1 MAIQK
6 TITPIDNSIYLE
18 RPLASENEINEI
30 LDNAK
35 SSFIEWRNTSIDER
49 IIVINKFI
57 DNLLA
62 LKEEISKEI
71 CWQIGRPISQ
81 CGNEL
86 RGFEERSRHMVDIAK
101 TSLENISARKND
113 EFDNY
118 IYKSPLGVIFVM
130 APWNYPVITA
140 TNTIVPALL
149 SGNTLVLK
157 HSSQTPRCAELIN
170 QAFEGTGL
178 PKGVFQFVHT
188 NHEACEKIISDPRVA
203 HVVFTGSVRGGQ
215 EVKKYIGTRFIN
227 VGLELGG
234 KDPAYVKSDA
244 DVNHAV
250 ENLVDGAL
258 FNSGQSCCGI
268 ERIYVDQSIYQ
279 DFIDGF
285 KAITEQYRLGDPS
298 LEDTNLGPVVRMS
311 AANFIRTQMSE
322 AEKQGAQRLIDES
335 KFSIAKE
342 DNCYIA
348 PQVMI
353 NVDHSMRF
361 MMEETFGPTVGI
373 MPVQNSDEAQKLMND
388 SPYGLTASI
397 WTKDLDFAKD
407 FGKNV
412 ETGTFFMNRCD
423 YLDPA
428 LAWTGVKDT
437 GVGCSLSTLAFDQFT
452 RPQSF
457 HLRNVG

>member
-1 MAIQK
+1 MSIQK
-6 TITPIDNSIYLE
+6 TITPIDNSVYLE
-18 RPLASENEINEI
+18 RPLSTQNEINNVIE
-30 LDNAK
+30 NSKK
-35 SSFIEWRNTSIDER
+35 SFQSWKSTSIDDR
-49 IIVINKFI
+49 IKIINKFI
-57 DNLLA
+57 DNLIA
-62 LKEEISKEI
+62 LKPEISKEI

-86 RGFEERSRHMVDIAK
+86 RGFEERSRHMVEIAK
-101 TSLENISARKND
+101 ESLRDIPATKND

-130 APWNYPVITA
+130 APWNYPIITA

-149 SGNTLVLK
+149 AGNTIVIK
-157 HSSQTPRCAELIN
+157 HSSQTPRCAELIS
-170 QAFEGTGL
+170 QAFDNTGL
-178 PKGVFQFVHT
+178 PEGVFQFVHT
-188 NHEACEKIISDPRVA
+188 DHQACEKIIADPRIA

-234 KDPAYVKSDA
+234 KDPAYVRSDA
-244 DVNHAV
+244 DLNHAI
-250 ENLVDGAL
+250 ENLVDGAM

-268 ERIYVDQSIYQ
+268 ERIYVDQSIYK

-285 KAITEQYRLGDPS
+285 KTITEQYKLGDPS
-298 LEDTNLGPVVRMS
+298 QEDTNLGPVVRLS
-311 AANFIRTQMSE
+311 AANFIRSQISE
-322 AEKQGAQRLIDES
+322 AEKQGAKRLIDES
-335 KFSIAKE
+335 KFSIAKD

-353 NVDHSMRF
+353 DVDHSMRF
-361 MMEETFGPTVGI
+361 MMEETFGPAVGI
-373 MPVQNSDEAQKLMND
+373 MPVKDHHEAKQLMND

-397 WTKDLDFAKD
+397 WTKDLDFAKE
-407 FGKNV
+407 FGRDI

-437 GVGCSLSTLAFDQFT
+437 GVGCSLSVLAFDQFT

-457 HLRNVG
+457 HMRKVV

>member
-1 MAIQK
+1 MSIQK
-6 TITPIDNSIYLE
+6 TITPIDNSVYLE
-18 RPLASENEINEI
+18 RPLSTEAEIDKVIESSK
-30 LDNAK
+30 K
-35 SSFIEWRNTSIDER
+35 SFQSWKNTSIEDR
-49 IIVINKFI
+49 ISIINKFI
-57 DNLLA
+57 DNLIA
-62 LKEEISKEI
+62 LKPEVSKEI

-86 RGFEERSRHMVDIAK
+86 RGFEERSRHMVKIAK
-101 TSLENISARKND
+101 ESLQNIPATKND

-149 SGNTLVLK
+149 AGNTMILK
-157 HSSQTPRCAELIN
+157 HSSQTPRCAELIS
-170 QAFEGTGL
+170 QALENTGI
-178 PKGVFQFVHT
+178 PEGVFQFAHT
-188 NHEACEKIISDPRVA
+188 DHQACEKIIADPRIA

-234 KDPAYVKSDA
+234 KDPAYVRSDA
-244 DVNHAV
+244 DINHAI
-250 ENLVDGAL
+250 ENLVDGAM

-268 ERIYVDQSIYQ
+268 ERIYVDQSIYK

-285 KAITEQYRLGDPS
+285 KNLTEQYKLGDPS
-298 LEDTNLGPVVRMS
+298 QEDTNLGPVVRLS
-311 AANFIRTQMSE
+311 AANFIRSQMAE
-322 AEKQGAQRLIDES
+322 AEQLGAKRLIDES
-335 KFSIAKE
+335 KFSISKE
-342 DNCYIA
+342 DNCYVA

-353 NVDHSMRF
+353 DVDHSMRF
-361 MMEETFGPTVGI
+361 MMEETFGPAVGI
-373 MPVQNSDEAQKLMND
+373 MPVKDHHEAKQLMND

-397 WTKDLDFAKD
+397 WTKDLDFAKE
-407 FGKNV
+407 FGRDI

-437 GVGCSLSTLAFDQFT
+437 GVGCSLSVLAFDQFT

-457 HLRNVG
+457 HMRKVV

>member
-1 MAIQK
+1 MSIQK
-6 TITPIDNSIYLE
+6 TITPIDNSVYLE
-18 RPLASENEINEI
+18 RPLSTQTEIDNVIENSK
-30 LDNAK
+30 K
-35 SSFIEWRNTSIDER
+35 SFQSWKNTSIEDR
-49 IIVINKFI
+49 ITIINKFI
-57 DNLLA
+57 DNLIA
-62 LKEEISKEI
+62 LKPEVSKEI

-86 RGFEERSRHMVDIAK
+86 RGFEERSRHMVEIAK
-101 TSLENISARKND
+101 ESLRDIPATKND

-130 APWNYPVITA
+130 APWNYPIITA

-149 SGNTLVLK
+149 AGNTIVIK
-157 HSSQTPRCAELIN
+157 HSSQTPRCAELIS
-170 QAFEGTGL
+170 QAFENTGL
-178 PKGVFQFVHT
+178 PEGVFQFVHT
-188 NHEACEKIISDPRVA
+188 DHQACEKIIADPRIA

-234 KDPAYVKSDA
+234 KDPAYVRSDA
-244 DVNHAV
+244 DLNHAI
-250 ENLVDGAL
+250 ENLVDGAM

-268 ERIYVDQSIYQ
+268 ERIYVDQSIYK

-285 KAITEQYRLGDPS
+285 KTITEQYKLGDPS
-298 LEDTNLGPVVRMS
+298 QEDTNLGPVVRLS
-311 AANFIRTQMSE
+311 AANFIRSQISE
-322 AEKQGAQRLIDES
+322 AEKQGAKRLIDES
-335 KFSIAKE
+335 KFSIAKD

-353 NVDHSMRF
+353 DVDHSMRF
-361 MMEETFGPTVGI
+361 MMEETFGPAVGI
-373 MPVQNSDEAQKLMND
+373 MPVKDHHEAKQLMND

-397 WTKDLDFAKD
+397 WTKDLDFAKE
-407 FGKNV
+407 FGRDI

-437 GVGCSLSTLAFDQFT
+437 GVGCSLSVLAFDQFT

-457 HLRNVG
+457 HMRKVV

>member
-1 MAIQK
+1 MSIQK
-6 TITPIDNSIYLE
+6 TITPIDNSVYLE
-18 RPLASENEINEI
+18 RPLSTQNEI
-30 LDNAK
+30 DNVIENSKK
-35 SSFIEWRNTSIDER
+35 SFQSWKSTSIDDR
-49 IIVINKFI
+49 IKIINKFI
-57 DNLLA
+57 DNLIA
-62 LKEEISKEI
+62 LKPEISKEI

-86 RGFEERSRHMVDIAK
+86 RGFEERSRHMVEIAK
-101 TSLENISARKND
+101 ESLRDIPATKND

-130 APWNYPVITA
+130 APWNYPIITA

-149 SGNTLVLK
+149 AGNTIVIK
-157 HSSQTPRCAELIN
+157 HSSQTPRCAELIS
-170 QAFEGTGL
+170 QAFDNTGL
-178 PKGVFQFVHT
+178 PEGVFQFVHT
-188 NHEACEKIISDPRVA
+188 DHQACEKIIADPRIA

-234 KDPAYVKSDA
+234 KDPAYVRSDA
-244 DVNHAV
+244 DLNHAI
-250 ENLVDGAL
+250 ENLVDGAM

-268 ERIYVDQSIYQ
+268 ERIYVDQSIYK

-285 KAITEQYRLGDPS
+285 KTITEQYKLGDPS
-298 LEDTNLGPVVRMS
+298 QEDTNLGPVVRLS
-311 AANFIRTQMSE
+311 AANFIRSQISE
-322 AEKQGAQRLIDES
+322 AEKQGAKRLIDES
-335 KFSIAKE
+335 KFSIAKD

-353 NVDHSMRF
+353 DVDHSMRF
-361 MMEETFGPTVGI
+361 MMEETFGPAVGI
-373 MPVQNSDEAQKLMND
+373 MPVKDHHEAKQLMND

-397 WTKDLDFAKD
+397 WTKDLDFAKE
-407 FGKNV
+407 FGRDI

-437 GVGCSLSTLAFDQFT
+437 GVGCSLSVLAFDQFT

-457 HLRNVG
+457 HMRKVV

>member
-6 TITPIDNSIYLE
+6 TITPIDNSVYLE

-35 SSFIEWRNTSIDER
+35 SSFIEWKNTSIDER
-49 IIVINKFI
+49 IIIINKFI

-62 LKEEISKEI
+62 LKEDISKEI

-86 RGFEERSRHMVDIAK
+86 RGFEERSRHMVNIAK
-101 TSLENISARKND
+101 TSLENIPARKND

-140 TNTIVPALL
+140 TNTIVPAIL

-157 HSSQTPRCAELIN
+157 HSSQTPRCAEIIS

-244 DVNHAV
+244 DVSHAV

-279 DFIDGF
+279 DFIEGF
-285 KAITEQYRLGDPS
+285 KAITEQYKLGDPS
-298 LEDTNLGPVVRMS
+298 LEDTNLG
-311 AANFIRTQMSE
+311 Q
-322 AEKQGAQRLIDES
+322 D
-335 KFSIAKE
+335 
-342 DNCYIA
+342 
-348 PQVMI
+348 
-353 NVDHSMRF
+353 
-361 MMEETFGPTVGI
+361 
-373 MPVQNSDEAQKLMND
+373 
-388 SPYGLTASI
+388 
-397 WTKDLDFAKD
+397 
-407 FGKNV
+407 
-412 ETGTFFMNRCD
+412 
-423 YLDPA
+423 
-428 LAWTGVKDT
+428 
-437 GVGCSLSTLAFDQFT
+437 
-452 RPQSF
+452 
-457 HLRNVG
+457 

>member
-1 MAIQK
+1 MSIQK
-6 TITPIDNSIYLE
+6 TITPIDNSVYLE
-18 RPLASENEINEI
+18 RPLSTQNEINNVIE
-30 LDNAK
+30 NSKK
-35 SSFIEWRNTSIDER
+35 SFQSWKSTSIDDR
-49 IIVINKFI
+49 IKIINKFI
-57 DNLLA
+57 DNLIA
-62 LKEEISKEI
+62 LKPEISKEI

-86 RGFEERSRHMVDIAK
+86 RGFEERSRHMVEIAK
-101 TSLENISARKND
+101 ESLRDIPATKND

-130 APWNYPVITA
+130 APWNYPIITA

-149 SGNTLVLK
+149 AGNTIVIK
-157 HSSQTPRCAELIN
+157 HSSQTPRCAELIS
-170 QAFEGTGL
+170 QAFDNTGL
-178 PKGVFQFVHT
+178 PEGVFQFVHT
-188 NHEACEKIISDPRVA
+188 DHQACEKIIADPRIA

-234 KDPAYVKSDA
+234 KDPAYVRSDA
-244 DVNHAV
+244 DIIHAI
-250 ENLVDGAL
+250 ENLVDGAM

-268 ERIYVDQSIYQ
+268 ERIYVDQSIYK

-285 KAITEQYRLGDPS
+285 KTITEQYKLGDPS
-298 LEDTNLGPVVRMS
+298 QEDTNLGPVVRLS
-311 AANFIRTQMSE
+311 AANFIRSQISE
-322 AEKQGAQRLIDES
+322 AEKQGAKRLIDES
-335 KFSIAKE
+335 KFSIAKD

-353 NVDHSMRF
+353 DVDHSMRF
-361 MMEETFGPTVGI
+361 MMEETFGPAVGI
-373 MPVQNSDEAQKLMND
+373 MPVKDHHEAKQLMND

-397 WTKDLDFAKD
+397 WTKDLDFAKE
-407 FGKNV
+407 FGRDI

-437 GVGCSLSTLAFDQFT
+437 GVGCSLSVLAFDQFT

-457 HLRNVG
+457 HMRKVV

>member
-1 MAIQK
+1 MSIQK
-6 TITPIDNSIYLE
+6 TITPIDNSVYLE
-18 RPLASENEINEI
+18 RPLSTETEIDKVIESSK
-30 LDNAK
+30 K
-35 SSFIEWRNTSIDER
+35 SFQSWKNTSIEDR
-49 IIVINKFI
+49 ITIINKFI
-57 DNLLA
+57 DNLIA
-62 LKEEISKEI
+62 LKPEVSKEI

-86 RGFEERSRHMVDIAK
+86 RGFEERSRHMVKIAK
-101 TSLENISARKND
+101 ESLQNIPATKND

-130 APWNYPVITA
+130 APWNYPIITA

-149 SGNTLVLK
+149 AGNTILIK
-157 HSSQTPRCAELIN
+157 HSSQTPRCAELIS
-170 QAFEGTGL
+170 QAFENTGL
-178 PKGVFQFVHT
+178 PEGVFQFVHT
-188 NHEACEKIISDPRVA
+188 DHQSCEKIISDNRIA
-203 HVVFTGSVRGGQ
+203 HVVFTGSVKGGQ

-234 KDPAYVKSDA
+234 KDPAYVRSDA
-244 DVNHAV
+244 DINHAI
-250 ENLVDGAL
+250 ENLVDGAM

-268 ERIYVDQSIYQ
+268 ERIYVDQSIYK

-285 KAITEQYRLGDPS
+285 KNLTEQYKLGDPS
-298 LEDTNLGPVVRMS
+298 KEDTNLGPVVRLS
-311 AANFIRTQMSE
+311 AANFIRSQMAE
-322 AEKQGAQRLIDES
+322 AEQQGAKRLIDES
-335 KFSIAKE
+335 KFSISKE
-342 DNCYIA
+342 DNCYVA

-353 NVDHSMRF
+353 DVDHSMRF
-361 MMEETFGPTVGI
+361 MMEETFGPAVGI
-373 MPVQNSDEAQKLMND
+373 MPVKDHNEAKQLMND

-397 WTKDLDFAKD
+397 WTKDLDFAKE
-407 FGKNV
+407 FGRDI

-437 GVGCSLSTLAFDQFT
+437 GVGCSLSVLAFDQLT

-457 HLRNVG
+457 HMRSLK

>member
-1 MAIQK
+1 MSIQK
-6 TITPIDNSIYLE
+6 TITPIDNSVYLE
-18 RPLASENEINEI
+18 RPLSTQNEI
-30 LDNAK
+30 DNVIENSKRSFQSWK
-35 SSFIEWRNTSIDER
+35 STSIDDR
-49 IIVINKFI
+49 IKIINKFI
-57 DNLLA
+57 DNLIA
-62 LKEEISKEI
+62 LKPEVSKEI

-86 RGFEERSRHMVDIAK
+86 RGFEERSRHMVEIAK
-101 TSLENISARKND
+101 ESLRDIPATKND

-130 APWNYPVITA
+130 APWNYPIITA

-149 SGNTLVLK
+149 AGNTIVIK
-157 HSSQTPRCAELIN
+157 HSSQTPRCAELISK
-170 QAFEGTGL
+170 AFDNTGL
-178 PKGVFQFVHT
+178 PEGVFQFVHT
-188 NHEACEKIISDPRVA
+188 DHQACEKIIADPRIA

-234 KDPAYVKSDA
+234 KDPAYVRSDA
-244 DVNHAV
+244 DLNHAI
-250 ENLVDGAL
+250 ENLVDGAM

-268 ERIYVDQSIYQ
+268 ERIYVDQSIYK

-285 KAITEQYRLGDPS
+285 KTITEQYKLGNPS
-298 LEDTNLGPVVRMS
+298 QEDTNLGPVVRLS
-311 AANFIRTQMSE
+311 AANFIRSQISE
-322 AEKQGAQRLIDES
+322 AEKQGAKRLIDES
-335 KFSIAKE
+335 KFSIAKD

-353 NVDHSMRF
+353 DVDHSMRF
-361 MMEETFGPTVGI
+361 MMEETFGPAVGI
-373 MPVQNSDEAQKLMND
+373 MPVKDHHEAKQLMND

-397 WTKDLDFAKD
+397 WTKDLDFAKE
-407 FGKNV
+407 FGRDI

-437 GVGCSLSTLAFDQFT
+437 GVGCSLSVLAFDQFT

-457 HLRNVG
+457 HMRKVV

>member
-1 MAIQK
+1 MSIQK
-6 TITPIDNSIYLE
+6 TITPIDNSVYLE
-18 RPLASENEINEI
+18 RPLSTQNEIDDVIENSK
-30 LDNAK
+30 K
-35 SSFIEWRNTSIDER
+35 SFQSWKSTSIDDR
-49 IIVINKFI
+49 IKIINKFI
-57 DNLLA
+57 DNLIA
-62 LKEEISKEI
+62 LKPEVSKEI

-86 RGFEERSRHMVDIAK
+86 RGFEERSRHMVEIAK
-101 TSLENISARKND
+101 ESLRDIPATKND

-130 APWNYPVITA
+130 APWNYPIITA

-149 SGNTLVLK
+149 AGNTIVIK
-157 HSSQTPRCAELIN
+157 HSSQTPRCAELIS
-170 QAFEGTGL
+170 QAFDNTGL
-178 PKGVFQFVHT
+178 PEGVFQFVHT
-188 NHEACEKIISDPRVA
+188 DHQACEKIIADPRIA

-234 KDPAYVKSDA
+234 KDPAYVRSDA
-244 DVNHAV
+244 DLNHAI
-250 ENLVDGAL
+250 ENLVDGAM

-268 ERIYVDQSIYQ
+268 ERIYVDQSIYK

-285 KAITEQYRLGDPS
+285 KTITEQYKLGDPS
-298 LEDTNLGPVVRMS
+298 QEDTNLGPVVRLS
-311 AANFIRTQMSE
+311 AANFIRSQISE
-322 AEKQGAQRLIDES
+322 AEKQGAKRLIDES
-335 KFSIAKE
+335 KFSIAKD

-353 NVDHSMRF
+353 DVDHSMRF
-361 MMEETFGPTVGI
+361 MMEETFGPAVGI
-373 MPVQNSDEAQKLMND
+373 MPVKDHHEAKQLMND

-397 WTKDLDFAKD
+397 WTKDLDFAKE
-407 FGKNV
+407 FGRDI

-437 GVGCSLSTLAFDQFT
+437 GVGCSLSVLAFDQFT

-457 HLRNVG
+457 HMRKVV

>member
-1 MAIQK
+1 MSIQK
-6 TITPIDNSIYLE
+6 TITPIDNSVYLE
-18 RPLASENEINEI
+18 RPLSTQNDINNVIENSK
-30 LDNAK
+30 K
-35 SSFIEWRNTSIDER
+35 SFQSWKSTSIDDR
-49 IIVINKFI
+49 IKIINKFI
-57 DNLLA
+57 DNLIA
-62 LKEEISKEI
+62 LKPEVSKEI

-86 RGFEERSRHMVDIAK
+86 RGFEERSRHMVEIAK
-101 TSLENISARKND
+101 ESLRDIPATKND

-130 APWNYPVITA
+130 APWNYPIITA

-149 SGNTLVLK
+149 AGNTIVIK
-157 HSSQTPRCAELIN
+157 HSSQTPRCAELIS
-170 QAFEGTGL
+170 QAFDNTGL
-178 PKGVFQFVHT
+178 PEGVFQFVHT
-188 NHEACEKIISDPRVA
+188 DHQACEKIIADPRIA

-234 KDPAYVKSDA
+234 KDPAYVRSDA
-244 DVNHAV
+244 DLNHAI
-250 ENLVDGAL
+250 ENLVDGAM

-268 ERIYVDQSIYQ
+268 ERIYVDQSIYK

-285 KAITEQYRLGDPS
+285 KTITEQYKLGDPS
-298 LEDTNLGPVVRMS
+298 QEDTNLGPVVRLS
-311 AANFIRTQMSE
+311 AANFIRSQISE
-322 AEKQGAQRLIDES
+322 AEKQGAKRLIDES
-335 KFSIAKE
+335 KFSIAKD

-353 NVDHSMRF
+353 DVDHSMRF
-361 MMEETFGPTVGI
+361 MMEETFGPAVGI
-373 MPVQNSDEAQKLMND
+373 MPVKDQQEAKQLMND

-397 WTKDLDFAKD
+397 WTKDVDFAKD
-407 FGKNV
+407 FGREI

-437 GVGCSLSTLAFDQFT
+437 GVGCSLSVLAFDQFT

-457 HLRNVG
+457 HMRKVV

>member
-1 MAIQK
+1 MSIQK
-6 TITPIDNSIYLE
+6 TITPIDNSVYIE
-18 RPLASENEINEI
+18 RPLSSDNEINDI
-30 LDNAK
+30 LDK
-35 SSFIEWRNTSIDER
+35 SKRSFISWKNTSIDDR
-49 IIVINKFI
+49 IIIINKFI
-57 DNLLA
+57 DNLLN
-62 LKEEISKEI
+62 LNTEVSKEI
-71 CWQIGRPISQ
+71 CWQIGRPITQ

-86 RGFEERSRHMVDIAK
+86 RGFEERSRHMVEIAK
-101 TSLENISARKND
+101 ESLQNIPARKND

-130 APWNYPVITA
+130 APWNYPIITA

-149 SGNTLVLK
+149 AGNTLLLK
-157 HSSQTPRCAELIN
+157 HSSQTPMCAELLSK
-170 QAFEGTGL
+170 AFENTGL
-178 PKGVFQFVHT
+178 PEGVFQFVHT
-188 NHEACEKIISDPRVA
+188 NHEACEKIISDPRIS

-215 EVKKYIGTRFIN
+215 EIKKYIGTRFIN

-234 KDPAYVKSDA
+234 KDPAYVRSDA

-268 ERIYVDQSIYQ
+268 ERIYVDQSIYNK
-279 DFIDGF
+279 FIEGF
-285 KAITEQYRLGDPS
+285 KSITENYKLGDPS
-298 LEDTNLGPVVRMS
+298 KDDTNLGPVVRQS
-311 AANFIRTQMSE
+311 AAQFIRKQISE
-322 AEKQGAQRLIDES
+322 AEKQGAKRLIDES
-335 KFSIAKE
+335 KFPISNE
-342 DNCYIA
+342 NNCYVA

-353 NVDHSMRF
+353 DVDHSMRF

-373 MPVQNSDEAQKLMND
+373 MPVKDHEEAKHFMND

-397 WTKDLDFAKD
+397 WTKDTDFAKD
-407 FGKNV
+407 FGKQI

-437 GVGCSLSTLAFDQFT
+437 GVGCSLSKLAFDQFT

-457 HLRNVG
+457 HMRKVV

>member
-1 MAIQK
+1 MSIQK
-6 TITPIDNSIYLE
+6 TITPIDNSVYLE
-18 RPLASENEINEI
+18 RPLSTQNEI
-30 LDNAK
+30 DNVIENSKK
-35 SSFIEWRNTSIDER
+35 SFQSWKSTSIDDR
-49 IIVINKFI
+49 IKIINKFI
-57 DNLLA
+57 DNLIA
-62 LKEEISKEI
+62 LKPEVSKEI

-86 RGFEERSRHMVDIAK
+86 RGFEERSRHMVEIAK
-101 TSLENISARKND
+101 ESLRDIPATKND

-130 APWNYPVITA
+130 APWNYPIITA

-149 SGNTLVLK
+149 AGNTIVIK
-157 HSSQTPRCAELIN
+157 HSSQTPRCAELIS
-170 QAFEGTGL
+170 QAFDNTGL
-178 PKGVFQFVHT
+178 PEGVFQFVHT
-188 NHEACEKIISDPRVA
+188 DHQACEKIIADPRIA

-234 KDPAYVKSDA
+234 KDPAYVRSDA
-244 DVNHAV
+244 DLNHAV
-250 ENLVDGAL
+250 ENLVDGAM

-268 ERIYVDQSIYQ
+268 ERIYVDQSIYK

-285 KAITEQYRLGDPS
+285 KTLTEQYKLGDPS
-298 LEDTNLGPVVRMS
+298 QEDTNLGPVVRLS
-311 AANFIRTQMSE
+311 AANFIRNQISE
-322 AEKQGAQRLIDES
+322 AEKQGAKRLIDES
-335 KFSIAKE
+335 KFSIAKD

-353 NVDHSMRF
+353 DVNHSMRF
-361 MMEETFGPTVGI
+361 MMEETFGPAVGI
-373 MPVQNSDEAQKLMND
+373 MPVKDQQEAKQLMND

-407 FGKNV
+407 FGREI

-437 GVGCSLSTLAFDQFT
+437 GVGCSLSVLAFDQFT

-457 HLRNVG
+457 HMRKVV

>member
-1 MAIQK
+1 MSIQK
-6 TITPIDNSIYLE
+6 TITPIDNSVYLE
-18 RPLASENEINEI
+18 RPLSTQNEI
-30 LDNAK
+30 DNVIENSKK
-35 SSFIEWRNTSIDER
+35 SFQSWKSTSIDDR
-49 IIVINKFI
+49 IKIINKFI
-57 DNLLA
+57 DNLIA
-62 LKEEISKEI
+62 LKPEVSKEI

-86 RGFEERSRHMVDIAK
+86 RGFEERSRHMVEIAK
-101 TSLENISARKND
+101 ESLRDIPATKND

-130 APWNYPVITA
+130 APWNYPIITA

-149 SGNTLVLK
+149 AGNTIVIK
-157 HSSQTPRCAELIN
+157 HSSQTPRCAELIS
-170 QAFEGTGL
+170 QAFDNTGL
-178 PKGVFQFVHT
+178 PEGVFQFVHT
-188 NHEACEKIISDPRVA
+188 DHQACEKIIADPRIA

-234 KDPAYVKSDA
+234 KDPAYVRSDA
-244 DVNHAV
+244 DLNHAI
-250 ENLVDGAL
+250 ENLVDGAM

-268 ERIYVDQSIYQ
+268 ERIYVDQSIYK

-285 KAITEQYRLGDPS
+285 KTITEQYKLGDPS
-298 LEDTNLGPVVRMS
+298 QEDINLGPVVRLS
-311 AANFIRTQMSE
+311 AANFIRSQISE
-322 AEKQGAQRLIDES
+322 AEKQGAKRLIDES
-335 KFSIAKE
+335 KFSIAKD

-353 NVDHSMRF
+353 DVDHSMRF
-361 MMEETFGPTVGI
+361 MMEETFGPAVGI
-373 MPVQNSDEAQKLMND
+373 MPVKDHQEAKQLMND

-397 WTKDLDFAKD
+397 WTKDVDFAKD
-407 FGKNV
+407 FGREI

-437 GVGCSLSTLAFDQFT
+437 GVGCSLSVLAFDQFT

-457 HLRNVG
+457 HMRKVV

>member
-1 MAIQK
+1 MSIQK
-6 TITPIDNSIYLE
+6 TITPIDNSVYIE
-18 RPLASENEINEI
+18 RPLSSDNEINDI
-30 LDNAK
+30 LDK
-35 SSFIEWRNTSIDER
+35 SKRSFISWKNTSIDDR
-49 IIVINKFI
+49 IIIINKFI
-57 DNLLA
+57 DNLLN
-62 LKEEISKEI
+62 LNTEVSKEI
-71 CWQIGRPISQ
+71 CWQIGRPITQ

-86 RGFEERSRHMVDIAK
+86 RGFEERSRHMVEIAK
-101 TSLENISARKND
+101 ESLQNIPARKND

-130 APWNYPVITA
+130 APWNYPIITA

-149 SGNTLVLK
+149 AGNSLLLK
-157 HSSQTPRCAELIN
+157 HSSQTPMCAELLSK
-170 QAFEGTGL
+170 AFENTGL
-178 PKGVFQFVHT
+178 PEGVFQFVHT
-188 NHEACEKIISDPRVA
+188 NHEACEKIISDPRIS

-215 EVKKYIGTRFIN
+215 EIKKYIGTRFIN

-234 KDPAYVKSDA
+234 KDPAYVRSDA

-268 ERIYVDQSIYQ
+268 ERIYVDQSIYNK
-279 DFIDGF
+279 FIEGF
-285 KAITEQYRLGDPS
+285 KSITENYKLGDPS
-298 LEDTNLGPVVRMS
+298 KDDTNLGPVVRQS
-311 AANFIRTQMSE
+311 AAQFIRKQISE
-322 AEKQGAQRLIDES
+322 AEKQGAKRLIDES
-335 KFSIAKE
+335 KFPISNE
-342 DNCYIA
+342 NNCYVA

-353 NVDHSMRF
+353 DVDHSMRF

-373 MPVQNSDEAQKLMND
+373 MPVKDHEEAKHFMND

-397 WTKDLDFAKD
+397 WTKDTDFAKD
-407 FGKNV
+407 FGKQI

-457 HLRNVG
+457 HMRKVV

>member
-1 MAIQK
+1 MSIQK
-6 TITPIDNSIYLE
+6 TITPIDNSVYIE
-18 RPLASENEINEI
+18 RPLSSDNEINDI
-30 LDNAK
+30 LDK
-35 SSFIEWRNTSIDER
+35 SKRSFISWKNTSIDDR
-49 IIVINKFI
+49 IIIINKFI
-57 DNLLA
+57 DNLLNLNA
-62 LKEEISKEI
+62 EVSKEI
-71 CWQIGRPISQ
+71 CWQIGRPITQ

-86 RGFEERSRHMVDIAK
+86 RGFEERSRHMVEIAK
-101 TSLENISARKND
+101 ESLQNIPARKND

-130 APWNYPVITA
+130 APWNYPIITA

-149 SGNTLVLK
+149 AGNTLLLK
-157 HSSQTPRCAELIN
+157 HSSQTPMCAELLSK
-170 QAFEGTGL
+170 AFENTGL
-178 PKGVFQFVHT
+178 PEGVFQFVHT
-188 NHEACEKIISDPRVA
+188 NHESCEKIISDPRIS

-215 EVKKYIGTRFIN
+215 EIKKYIGTRFIN

-234 KDPAYVKSDA
+234 KDPAYVRSDA

-268 ERIYVDQSIYQ
+268 ERIYVDQSIYNK
-279 DFIDGF
+279 FIEGF
-285 KAITEQYRLGDPS
+285 KSITENYKLGDPS
-298 LEDTNLGPVVRMS
+298 KDDTNLGPVVRQS
-311 AANFIRTQMSE
+311 AAQFIRKQISE
-322 AEKQGAQRLIDES
+322 AEKQGAKRLIDES
-335 KFSIAKE
+335 KFPISNE
-342 DNCYIA
+342 NNCYVA

-353 NVDHSMRF
+353 GVDHSMRF
-361 MMEETFGPTVGI
+361 MMEETFGPAVGI
-373 MPVQNSDEAQKLMND
+373 MPVKDHEEARKLMND

-407 FGKNV
+407 FGKQI

-457 HLRNVG
+457 HMRKVV

>member
-1 MAIQK
+1 MSIQK
-6 TITPIDNSIYLE
+6 TITPIDNSVYLE
-18 RPLASENEINEI
+18 RPLSTEAEIDKVIESSK
-30 LDNAK
+30 K
-35 SSFIEWRNTSIDER
+35 SFQSWKNTSIEDR
-49 IIVINKFI
+49 ITIINKFI
-57 DNLLA
+57 DNLIA
-62 LKEEISKEI
+62 LKPEVSKEI

-86 RGFEERSRHMVDIAK
+86 RGFEERSRHMVKIAK
-101 TSLENISARKND
+101 ESLQNIPATKND

-149 SGNTLVLK
+149 AGNTILIK
-157 HSSQTPRCAELIN
+157 HSSQTPRCAELIA
-170 QAFEGTGL
+170 QAFENTGL
-178 PKGVFQFVHT
+178 PEGVFQFVHT
-188 NHEACEKIISDPRVA
+188 DHQACEKIISDPRIA

-234 KDPAYVKSDA
+234 KDPAYVRSDA
-244 DVNHAV
+244 DINHAI
-250 ENLVDGAL
+250 ENLVDGAM

-268 ERIYVDQSIYQ
+268 ERIYVDQSIYK

-285 KAITEQYRLGDPS
+285 KNLTEQYKLGDPS
-298 LEDTNLGPVVRMS
+298 KEDTNLGPVVRLS
-311 AANFIRTQMSE
+311 AANFIRSQMAE
-322 AEKQGAQRLIDES
+322 AEQQGAKRLIDES
-335 KFSIAKE
+335 KFSICKE
-342 DNCYIA
+342 DNCYVA

-353 NVDHSMRF
+353 DINHSMRF
-361 MMEETFGPTVGI
+361 MMEETFGPAVGI
-373 MPVQNSDEAQKLMND
+373 MPVKDHHEAKQLMND

-397 WTKDLDFAKD
+397 WTKDLDFAKE
-407 FGKNV
+407 FGRDI

-437 GVGCSLSTLAFDQFT
+437 GVGCSLSVLAFDQFT

-457 HLRNVG
+457 HMRKVI

>member
-1 MAIQK
+1 MSIQK
-6 TITPIDNSIYLE
+6 TITPIDNSVYLE
-18 RPLASENEINEI
+18 RPLSTQNEI
-30 LDNAK
+30 DNVIENSKK
-35 SSFIEWRNTSIDER
+35 SFQSWKSTSIDDR
-49 IIVINKFI
+49 IKIINKFI
-57 DNLLA
+57 DNLIA
-62 LKEEISKEI
+62 LKPEISKEI

-86 RGFEERSRHMVDIAK
+86 RGFEERSRHMVEIAK
-101 TSLENISARKND
+101 ESLRDIPATKND

-130 APWNYPVITA
+130 APWNYPIITA

-149 SGNTLVLK
+149 AGNTIVIK
-157 HSSQTPRCAELIN
+157 HSSQTPRCAELIS
-170 QAFEGTGL
+170 QAFDNTGL
-178 PKGVFQFVHT
+178 PEGVFQFVHT
-188 NHEACEKIISDPRVA
+188 DHQACEKIIADPRIA

-234 KDPAYVKSDA
+234 KDPAYVRSDA
-244 DVNHAV
+244 DINHAI
-250 ENLVDGAL
+250 ENLVDGAM

-268 ERIYVDQSIYQ
+268 ERIYVDQSIYK

-285 KAITEQYRLGDPS
+285 KTITEQYKLGDPS
-298 LEDTNLGPVVRMS
+298 QEDTNLGPVVRLS
-311 AANFIRTQMSE
+311 AANFIRSQISE
-322 AEKQGAQRLIDES
+322 AEKQGAKRLIDES
-335 KFSIAKE
+335 KFSIAKD

-353 NVDHSMRF
+353 DVDHSMRF
-361 MMEETFGPTVGI
+361 MMEETFGPAVGI
-373 MPVQNSDEAQKLMND
+373 MPVKDHHEAKQLMND

-397 WTKDLDFAKD
+397 WTKDLDFAKE
-407 FGKNV
+407 FGRDI

-437 GVGCSLSTLAFDQFT
+437 GVGCSLSVLAFDQFT

-457 HLRNVG
+457 HMRKVV

>member
-1 MAIQK
+1 MSIQK
-6 TITPIDNSIYLE
+6 TITPIDNSVYLE
-18 RPLASENEINEI
+18 RPLSTQTDI
-30 LDNAK
+30 DNVIQNSKK
-35 SSFIEWRNTSIDER
+35 SFQSWKNTSIEDR
-49 IIVINKFI
+49 ITIINKFI
-57 DNLLA
+57 DNLIS
-62 LKEEISKEI
+62 LKPEVSKEI

-86 RGFEERSRHMVDIAK
+86 RGFEERSRHMVEIAK
-101 TSLENISARKND
+101 ESLRDIPATKND

-130 APWNYPVITA
+130 APWNYPIITA

-149 SGNTLVLK
+149 AGNTIVIK
-157 HSSQTPRCAELIN
+157 HSSQTPRCAELIS
-170 QAFEGTGL
+170 QAFENTGL
-178 PKGVFQFVHT
+178 PEGVFQFVHT
-188 NHEACEKIISDPRVA
+188 DHQACEKIIADSRIA

-234 KDPAYVKSDA
+234 KDPAYVRSDA
-244 DVNHAV
+244 DLNHAI
-250 ENLVDGAL
+250 ENLVDGAM

-268 ERIYVDQSIYQ
+268 ERIYVDQSIYKN
-279 DFIDGF
+279 FIDGF
-285 KAITEQYRLGDPS
+285 KTITEQYKLGDPS
-298 LEDTNLGPVVRMS
+298 QEDTNLGPVVRLS
-311 AANFIRTQMSE
+311 AANFIRSQISE
-322 AEKQGAQRLIDES
+322 AEKQGAKRLIDES
-335 KFSIAKE
+335 KFSIAKD

-353 NVDHSMRF
+353 DVDHSMRF
-361 MMEETFGPTVGI
+361 MMEETFGPAVGI
-373 MPVQNSDEAQKLMND
+373 MPVKDHQEAKQLMND

-397 WTKDLDFAKD
+397 WTKDVDFAKD
-407 FGKNV
+407 FGREI

-437 GVGCSLSTLAFDQFT
+437 GVGCSLSVLAFDQFT

-457 HLRNVG
+457 HMRKVV

>member
-1 MAIQK
+1 MSIQK
-6 TITPIDNSIYLE
+6 TITPIDNSVYLE
-18 RPLASENEINEI
+18 RPLSTQNDIINVIENSK
-30 LDNAK
+30 K
-35 SSFIEWRNTSIDER
+35 SFQSWKSNSIDDR
-49 IIVINKFI
+49 IKIINKFI
-57 DNLLA
+57 DNLIA
-62 LKEEISKEI
+62 LKPEVSKEI

-86 RGFEERSRHMVDIAK
+86 RGFEERSRHMVEIAK
-101 TSLENISARKND
+101 ESLRDIPATKND

-130 APWNYPVITA
+130 APWNYPIITA

-149 SGNTLVLK
+149 AGNTIVIK
-157 HSSQTPRCAELIN
+157 HSSQTPRCAELIS
-170 QAFEGTGL
+170 QAFDNTGL
-178 PKGVFQFVHT
+178 PEGVFQFVHT
-188 NHEACEKIISDPRVA
+188 DHQACEKIIADPRIA

-234 KDPAYVKSDA
+234 KDPAYVRSDA
-244 DVNHAV
+244 DINHAI
-250 ENLVDGAL
+250 ENLVDGAM

-268 ERIYVDQSIYQ
+268 ERIYVDQSIYK

-285 KAITEQYRLGDPS
+285 KTITEQYKLGDPS
-298 LEDTNLGPVVRMS
+298 QEDTNLGPVVRLS
-311 AANFIRTQMSE
+311 AANFIRSQISE
-322 AEKQGAQRLIDES
+322 AEKQGAKRLIDES
-335 KFSIAKE
+335 KFSIAKD

-353 NVDHSMRF
+353 DVDHSMRF
-361 MMEETFGPTVGI
+361 MMEETFGPAVGI
-373 MPVQNSDEAQKLMND
+373 MPVKDHHEAKQLMND

-397 WTKDLDFAKD
+397 WTKDLDFAKE
-407 FGKNV
+407 FGRDI

-437 GVGCSLSTLAFDQFT
+437 GVGCSLSVLAFDQFT

-457 HLRNVG
+457 HMRKVV

>member
-1 MAIQK
+1 MSIQK

-18 RPLASENEINEI
+18 RSLSSEDEINDI
-30 LDNAK
+30 LDK
-35 SSFIEWRNTSIDER
+35 SERSFISWKNTSIEDR
-49 IIVINKFI
+49 IIIINKFI
-57 DNLLA
+57 DNLLN
-62 LKEEISKEI
+62 LNTEVSKEI
-71 CWQIGRPISQ
+71 CWQIGRPITQ

-86 RGFEERSRHMVDIAK
+86 RGFEERSRHMVEIAK
-101 TSLENISARKND
+101 DSLQNIPARKND

-130 APWNYPVITA
+130 APWNYPIITA

-149 SGNTLVLK
+149 AGNTLLLK
-157 HSSQTPRCAELIN
+157 HSSQTPMCAELLSK
-170 QAFEGTGL
+170 AFENTGL
-178 PKGVFQFVHT
+178 PEGVFQFVHT
-188 NHEACEKIISDPRVA
+188 NHESCEKIISDPRVS
-203 HVVFTGSVRGGQ
+203 HVVFTGSVQGGQ
-215 EVKKYIGTRFIN
+215 EIKKYIGTRFIN

-234 KDPAYVKSDA
+234 KDPAYVRSDA
-244 DVNHAV
+244 DINYAI

-268 ERIYVDQSIYQ
+268 ERIYVDQSIYNK
-279 DFIDGF
+279 FIEGF
-285 KAITEQYRLGDPS
+285 KSIIENYKLGDPS
-298 LEDTNLGPVVRMS
+298 KDDTNLGPVVRQS
-311 AANFIRTQMSE
+311 AAQFIREQISE
-322 AEKQGAQRLIDES
+322 AEKKGAQRLIDES
-335 KFSIAKE
+335 KFPIAE
-342 DNCYIA
+342 ENNCYVA

-353 NVDHSMRF
+353 DVDHSMRF
-361 MMEETFGPTVGI
+361 MMEETFGPAVGI
-373 MPVQNSDEAQKLMND
+373 MPVKDHEEARKLMND

-407 FGKNV
+407 FGKKI

-437 GVGCSLSTLAFDQFT
+437 GVGCSLSKLAFDQFT

-457 HLRNVG
+457 HMRKVI

>member
-1 MAIQK
+1 MSIQK
-6 TITPIDNSIYLE
+6 TITPIDNSVYLE
-18 RPLASENEINEI
+18 RPLSTQTDI
-30 LDNAK
+30 DNVIQNSKK
-35 SSFIEWRNTSIDER
+35 SFQSWKNTSIEDR
-49 IIVINKFI
+49 ITIINKFI
-57 DNLLA
+57 DNLIA
-62 LKEEISKEI
+62 LKPEVSKEI

-86 RGFEERSRHMVDIAK
+86 RGFEERSRHMVKIAK
-101 TSLENISARKND
+101 ESLRDIPATKND

-130 APWNYPVITA
+130 APWNYPIITA

-149 SGNTLVLK
+149 AGNTIVIK
-157 HSSQTPRCAELIN
+157 HSSQTPRCAELIS
-170 QAFEGTGL
+170 QAFENTGL
-178 PKGVFQFVHT
+178 PEGVFQFVHT
-188 NHEACEKIISDPRVA
+188 DHQACEKIISDPRIA

-234 KDPAYVKSDA
+234 KDPAYVRSDA
-244 DVNHAV
+244 DLNHAI
-250 ENLVDGAL
+250 ENLVDGAM

-268 ERIYVDQSIYQ
+268 ERIYVDQSIYK

-285 KAITEQYRLGDPS
+285 KTITEKYKLGDPS
-298 LEDTNLGPVVRMS
+298 QEDTNLGPVVRLS
-311 AANFIRTQMSE
+311 AANFIRSQISE
-322 AEKQGAQRLIDES
+322 AEKQGAKRLIDES
-335 KFSIAKE
+335 KFSIVKE

-353 NVDHSMRF
+353 DVDHSMRF
-361 MMEETFGPTVGI
+361 MMEETFGPAVGI
-373 MPVQNSDEAQKLMND
+373 MPVKDHQEAKKLMND

-397 WTKDLDFAKD
+397 WTKDTDFAKD
-407 FGKNV
+407 FGREI

-437 GVGCSLSTLAFDQFT
+437 GVGCSLSVLAFDQFT

-457 HLRNVG
+457 HIRKVV

>member
-1 MAIQK
+1 MSIQK
-6 TITPIDNSIYLE
+6 TITPIDNSVYLE
-18 RPLASENEINEI
+18 RPLSTEAEINKVIESSK
-30 LDNAK
+30 K
-35 SSFIEWRNTSIDER
+35 SFQSWKNTSIEDR
-49 IIVINKFI
+49 ITIINKFI
-57 DNLLA
+57 DNLIA
-62 LKEEISKEI
+62 LKPEVSKEI

-86 RGFEERSRHMVDIAK
+86 RGFEERSRHMVKIAK
-101 TSLENISARKND
+101 ESLQNIPATKND

-130 APWNYPVITA
+130 APWNYPIITA

-149 SGNTLVLK
+149 AGNTILIK
-157 HSSQTPRCAELIN
+157 HSSQTPRCAELIA
-170 QAFEGTGL
+170 QAFENTGL
-178 PKGVFQFVHT
+178 PEGVFQFVHT
-188 NHEACEKIISDPRVA
+188 DHQACEKIISDPRIA

-234 KDPAYVKSDA
+234 KDPAYVRSDA
-244 DVNHAV
+244 DINHAI
-250 ENLVDGAL
+250 ENLVDGAM

-268 ERIYVDQSIYQ
+268 ERIYVDQSIYK

-285 KAITEQYRLGDPS
+285 KNLTEQYKLGDPS
-298 LEDTNLGPVVRMS
+298 KEDTNLGPVVRLS
-311 AANFIRTQMSE
+311 AANFIRSQMAE
-322 AEKQGAQRLIDES
+322 AEQQGAKRLIDES
-335 KFSIAKE
+335 KFSISKE
-342 DNCYIA
+342 DNCYVA

-353 NVDHSMRF
+353 DIDHSMRF
-361 MMEETFGPTVGI
+361 MMEETFGPAVGI
-373 MPVQNSDEAQKLMND
+373 MPVKDHHEAKQLMND

-397 WTKDLDFAKD
+397 WTKDLDFAKE
-407 FGKNV
+407 FGRDI

-437 GVGCSLSTLAFDQFT
+437 GVGCSLSVLAFDQFT

-457 HLRNVG
+457 HMRKVI

>member
-1 MAIQK
+1 MSIQK
-6 TITPIDNSIYLE
+6 TITPIDNSVYLE
-18 RPLASENEINEI
+18 RPLSTQNEIDDVIENSK
-30 LDNAK
+30 K
-35 SSFIEWRNTSIDER
+35 SFQSWKSTSIDDR
-49 IIVINKFI
+49 IKIINKFI
-57 DNLLA
+57 DNLIA
-62 LKEEISKEI
+62 LKPEVSKEI

-86 RGFEERSRHMVDIAK
+86 RGFEERSRHMVEIAK
-101 TSLENISARKND
+101 ESLRDIPATKND

-130 APWNYPVITA
+130 APWNYPIITA

-149 SGNTLVLK
+149 AGNTIVIK
-157 HSSQTPRCAELIN
+157 HSSQTPRCAELIS
-170 QAFEGTGL
+170 QAFDNTGL
-178 PKGVFQFVHT
+178 PEGVFQFVHT
-188 NHEACEKIISDPRVA
+188 DHQACEKIIADPRIA

-234 KDPAYVKSDA
+234 KDPAYVRSDA
-244 DVNHAV
+244 DLNHAI
-250 ENLVDGAL
+250 ENLVDGAM

-268 ERIYVDQSIYQ
+268 ERIYVDQSIYK

-285 KAITEQYRLGDPS
+285 KTITEQYKLGDPS
-298 LEDTNLGPVVRMS
+298 QEDTNLGPVVRLS
-311 AANFIRTQMSE
+311 AANFIRSQISE
-322 AEKQGAQRLIDES
+322 AEKQGAKRLIDES
-335 KFSIAKE
+335 KFSIAKD

-353 NVDHSMRF
+353 DVDHSMRF
-361 MMEETFGPTVGI
+361 MMEETFGPAVGI
-373 MPVQNSDEAQKLMND
+373 MPVKDHYEAKQLMND

-397 WTKDLDFAKD
+397 WTKDLDFAKE
-407 FGKNV
+407 FGRDI

-437 GVGCSLSTLAFDQFT
+437 GVGCSLSVLAFDQFT

-457 HLRNVG
+457 HMRKVV

>member
-1 MAIQK
+1 MSIQK
-6 TITPIDNSIYLE
+6 TITPIDNSVYLE
-18 RPLASENEINEI
+18 RPLSTQNEI
-30 LDNAK
+30 DNVIENSKK
-35 SSFIEWRNTSIDER
+35 SFQSWKSTSIDDR
-49 IIVINKFI
+49 IKIINKFI
-57 DNLLA
+57 DNLIA
-62 LKEEISKEI
+62 LKPEVSKEI

-86 RGFEERSRHMVDIAK
+86 RGFEERSRHMVEIAK
-101 TSLENISARKND
+101 ESLRDIPATKND

-130 APWNYPVITA
+130 APWNYPIITA

-149 SGNTLVLK
+149 AGNTIVIK
-157 HSSQTPRCAELIN
+157 HSSQTPRCAELIS
-170 QAFEGTGL
+170 QAFENTGL
-178 PKGVFQFVHT
+178 PEGVFQFVHT
-188 NHEACEKIISDPRVA
+188 DHQACEKIIADPRIA

-234 KDPAYVKSDA
+234 KDPAYVRSDA
-244 DVNHAV
+244 DLNHAV
-250 ENLVDGAL
+250 ENLVDGAM

-268 ERIYVDQSIYQ
+268 ERIYVDHSIYK

-285 KAITEQYRLGDPS
+285 KTLTEQYKLGDPS
-298 LEDTNLGPVVRMS
+298 QEDTNLGPVVRLS
-311 AANFIRTQMSE
+311 AANFIRNQISE
-322 AEKQGAQRLIDES
+322 AEKQGAKRLIDES
-335 KFSIAKE
+335 KFSIAKD

-353 NVDHSMRF
+353 DVNHSMRF
-361 MMEETFGPTVGI
+361 MMEETFGPAVGI
-373 MPVQNSDEAQKLMND
+373 MPVKDQQEAKQLMND

-407 FGKNV
+407 FGREI

-437 GVGCSLSTLAFDQFT
+437 GVGCSLSVLAFDQFT

-457 HLRNVG
+457 HMRKVV

>member
-1 MAIQK
+1 MSIQK
-6 TITPIDNSIYLE
+6 TITPIDNSVYLE
-18 RPLASENEINEI
+18 RPLSTQNEI
-30 LDNAK
+30 DNVIENSKK
-35 SSFIEWRNTSIDER
+35 SFQSWKSTSIDDR
-49 IIVINKFI
+49 IKIINKFI
-57 DNLLA
+57 DNLIA
-62 LKEEISKEI
+62 LKPEVSKEI

-86 RGFEERSRHMVDIAK
+86 RGFEERSRHMVEIAK
-101 TSLENISARKND
+101 ESLRDIPATKND

-130 APWNYPVITA
+130 APWNYPIITA

-149 SGNTLVLK
+149 AGNTIVIK
-157 HSSQTPRCAELIN
+157 HSSQTPRCAELIS
-170 QAFEGTGL
+170 QAFDNTGL
-178 PKGVFQFVHT
+178 PEGVFQFVHT
-188 NHEACEKIISDPRVA
+188 DHQACEKIIADPRIA

-234 KDPAYVKSDA
+234 KDPAYVRSDA
-244 DVNHAV
+244 DINHAI
-250 ENLVDGAL
+250 ENLVDGAM

-268 ERIYVDQSIYQ
+268 ERIYVDQSIYK

-285 KAITEQYRLGDPS
+285 KTITEQYKLGDPS
-298 LEDTNLGPVVRMS
+298 QEDTNLGPVVRLS
-311 AANFIRTQMSE
+311 AANFIRSQISE
-322 AEKQGAQRLIDES
+322 AEKQGAKRLIDES
-335 KFSIAKE
+335 KFSIAKD

-353 NVDHSMRF
+353 DVDHSMRF
-361 MMEETFGPTVGI
+361 MMEETFGPAVGI
-373 MPVQNSDEAQKLMND
+373 MPVKDHHEAKQLMND

-397 WTKDLDFAKD
+397 WTKDLDFAKE
-407 FGKNV
+407 FGRDI

-437 GVGCSLSTLAFDQFT
+437 GVGCSLSVLAFDQFT

-457 HLRNVG
+457 HMRKVV

>member
-1 MAIQK
+1 MSIQK
-6 TITPIDNSIYLE
+6 TITPIDNSVYLE
-18 RPLASENEINEI
+18 RPLSTQTEIDNVIENSK
-30 LDNAK
+30 K
-35 SSFIEWRNTSIDER
+35 SFQSWKNTSIEDR
-49 IIVINKFI
+49 ITIINKFI
-57 DNLLA
+57 DNLIA
-62 LKEEISKEI
+62 LKPEVSKEI
-71 CWQIGRPISQ
+71 CWQIGRPIFQ

-86 RGFEERSRHMVDIAK
+86 RGFEERSRHMVEIAK
-101 TSLENISARKND
+101 ESLRDIPATKND

-130 APWNYPVITA
+130 APWNYPIITA

-149 SGNTLVLK
+149 AGNTIVIK
-157 HSSQTPRCAELIN
+157 HSSQTPRCAELIS
-170 QAFEGTGL
+170 QAFDNTGL
-178 PKGVFQFVHT
+178 PEGVFQFVHT
-188 NHEACEKIISDPRVA
+188 DHQACEKIIADPRIA

-234 KDPAYVKSDA
+234 KDPAYVRSDA
-244 DVNHAV
+244 DINHAI
-250 ENLVDGAL
+250 ENLVDGAM

-268 ERIYVDQSIYQ
+268 ERIYVDQSIYK

-285 KAITEQYRLGDPS
+285 KTITEQYKLGDPS
-298 LEDTNLGPVVRMS
+298 QEDTNLGPVVRLS
-311 AANFIRTQMSE
+311 AANFIRSQISE
-322 AEKQGAQRLIDES
+322 AEKQGAKRLIDES
-335 KFSIAKE
+335 KFSIAKD

-353 NVDHSMRF
+353 DVDHSMRF
-361 MMEETFGPTVGI
+361 MMEETFGPAVGI
-373 MPVQNSDEAQKLMND
+373 MPVKDHHEAKQLMND

-397 WTKDLDFAKD
+397 WTKDLDFAKE
-407 FGKNV
+407 FGRDI

-437 GVGCSLSTLAFDQFT
+437 GVGCSLSVLAFDQFT

-457 HLRNVG
+457 HMRKVV